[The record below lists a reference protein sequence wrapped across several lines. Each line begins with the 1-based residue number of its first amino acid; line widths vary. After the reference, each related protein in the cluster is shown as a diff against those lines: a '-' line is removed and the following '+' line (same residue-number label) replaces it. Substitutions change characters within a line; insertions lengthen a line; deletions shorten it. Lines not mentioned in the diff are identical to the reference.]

1 MATNKQFGS
10 TLPWAEPSWYSGRP
24 SPYYNESHFRLRDAV
39 RKWTEENVVGKSEEW
54 QAAGKVPDE
63 VYRKCA
69 RDGLLLPIAFGKSIP
84 EEFAAQYPIIGG
96 IKASEWN
103 GFHDFVM
110 WDELFRGG
118 ALSSIFVG
126 LTVGAPP
133 LKQFA
138 SSWLQKKILPE
149 ILSGEKRICLAV
161 TEPSCGSDVRNLTTT
176 AEKSKCGKFYIVNGE
191 KKISFQNK
199 ICLWVIKLT
208 SPSLDHKWHAAVR
221 TGGPGAEG
229 VSFLLIPRSEGIRTR
244 KIEIGADGLS
254 ATTYVTF
261 EDVRVPVEYLVGSE
275 GQGFRYVMSNF
286 NHERLWIAFQT
297 LRSSR
302 ICLQDAMAW
311 AMKREAF
318 GMKLIEQPVVRHKFG
333 SMAKEVEALHAWTE
347 QIIYELDHMSFK
359 DGNRQLGGVTALL
372 KVKGGQMVKF
382 VADNCVQ
389 IMGGLGLTKTGQ
401 GSRIESI
408 SRATHSWIV
417 PGGSEDVLIDLGVR
431 EALKLAG
438 INATK
443 GAKI

>member
-1 MATNKQFGS
+1 MDYR
-10 TLPWAEPSWYSGRP
+10 YSGRP

-39 RKWTEENVVGKSEEW
+39 RKWTEENVVDKTDEW
-54 QAAGKVPDE
+54 RAAGKVPDE
-63 VYRKCA
+63 VYLKCA

-84 EEFAAQYPIIGG
+84 EEFAHYPIIGG

-103 GFHDFVM
+103 GFHDLVL
-110 WDELFRGG
+110 WDELYRGG
-118 ALSSIFVG
+118 AISSIFVG

-133 LKQFA
+133 IRQFA
-138 SSWLQKKILPE
+138 SPWLQKKILPE

-176 AEKSKCGKFYIVNGE
+176 AEKSACGKYYIVNGE
-191 KKISFQNK
+191 KKISFFRTQ
-199 ICLWVIKLT
+199 LSSYQT
-208 SPSLDHKWHAAVR
+208 AVR

-229 VSFLLIPRSEGIRTR
+229 ISFLLIPRTKGIRTR

-254 ATTYVTF
+254 ATTYVIF
-261 EDVRVPVEYLVGSE
+261 EDAKVPVEYLVGSE

-297 LRSSR
+297 LRNAR
-302 ICLQDAMAW
+302 TCLQDAMAW

-318 GMKLIEQPVVRHKFG
+318 GMKLIEQPVVRYKFG
-333 SMAKEVEALHAWTE
+333 IMAKEVEALQAWTE
-347 QIIYELDHMSFK
+347 QIVYELDHLSYQ

-372 KVKGGQMVKF
+372 KVKGGQVNKF

-401 GSRIESI
+401 GSRIEAI
-408 SRATHSWIV
+408 SRGTHSLIV

-431 EALKLAG
+431 EALKLSAVK
-438 INATK
+438 AKK
-443 GAKI
+443 GAKL

>member
-161 TEPSCGSDVRNLTTT
+161 TEPSCGSD
-176 AEKSKCGKFYIVNGE
+176 
-191 KKISFQNK
+191 
-199 ICLWVIKLT
+199 
-208 SPSLDHKWHAAVR
+208 AAVR

-261 EDVRVPVEYLVGSE
+261 EDVKVPVEYLVGSE

-297 LRSSR
+297 IRSSR

-311 AMKREAF
+311 ATKREAF